1 MEKLLEKLGLNADAT
16 EEEIVAKLEALQ
28 KEKTQLE
35 SEKSKLESTNKELS
49 ASVEGL
55 KATNETLKESYK
67 SLVEN
72 QSQQEDVDKPKDILI
87 ELSEDK

>member
-1 MEKLLEKLGLNADAT
+1 MEKLLETLGLKADAT
-16 EEEIVAKLEALQ
+16 EEEAVAKVKALQ
-28 KEKTQLE
+28 QEKAQLE
-35 SEKSKLESTNKELS
+35 SDKSKLESSNKELS

-72 QSQQEDVDKPKDILI
+72 QSEREDTNKPKDILI
-87 ELSEDK
+87 ELSEDN